1 MLVAGTVLSA
11 CGSDDKSSSPTEL
24 KVTVTANGDKF
35 KLDAPTSI
43 DGGVVNL
50 SFTNSAQGPH
60 SLQFVKVTG
69 THTTDELIT
78 FLNESENGGPVPD
91 WISEGGGIGDVA
103 PGQTGKSTFKLTD
116 GLHFVWDDETNDSDV
131 NYGTLGALAEIT
143 VKGNGDADATL
154 PDASGS
160 ITAKEYEFT
169 VQGLKAGSNTI
180 RFDNTGQQFHHFI
193 AAPIAAGKTLDDV
206 KTFFNTQG
214 DPGGPPPLDFEK
226 GVGGAVVGP
235 GNAVVYNIDL
245 EAGSYAMVCFVN
257 DKAGGPPHFTLG
269 MLQQVSVA

>member
-1 MLVAGTVLSA
+1 MRRSARCLLVMLVAGTVLSA

-103 PGQTGKSTFKLTD
+103 PGQTGKSR
-116 GLHFVWDDETNDSDV
+116 S
-131 NYGTLGALAEIT
+131 
-143 VKGNGDADATL
+143 
-154 PDASGS
+154 S
-160 ITAKEYEFT
+160 
-169 VQGLKAGSNTI
+169 
-180 RFDNTGQQFHHFI
+180 
-193 AAPIAAGKTLDDV
+193 
-206 KTFFNTQG
+206 
-214 DPGGPPPLDFEK
+214 
-226 GVGGAVVGP
+226 
-235 GNAVVYNIDL
+235 
-245 EAGSYAMVCFVN
+245 
-257 DKAGGPPHFTLG
+257 
-269 MLQQVSVA
+269 